1 MYKHV
6 VSSKFYKIIVLFIC
20 LSFMNLIFLKN
31 TYANISTNNDNSIS
45 NQVYDFVTFN
55 LLPGY
60 KPKNDKNEYLLG
72 LEVKL
77 SPNWKIYWRNPG
89 DAGLPPE
96 ISWKNTEN
104 VSAVNLLFP
113 TPKRFSFFDIE
124 TFGYENEVVFPLEIK
139 PIDDKK
145 NIYGFIE
152 LSAQKT

>member
-1 MYKHV
+1 MYNHV

-20 LSFMNLIFLKN
+20 LFFINFICLKN
-31 TYANISTNNDNSIS
+31 SYANISTNNDNSIS
-45 NQVYDFVTFN
+45 NEVYDFVTFN

-104 VSAVNLLFP
+104 ISAVNLLFP
-113 TPKRFSFFDIE
+113 APKRFSFFDIE
-124 TFGYENEVVFPLEIK
+124 
-139 PIDDKK
+139 IDHK
-145 NIYGFIE
+145 NV
-152 LSAQKT
+152 S